1 MIWRKI
7 IILARKMNLLSQK
20 IKVII
25 QNVSVYR
32 TLADFQAFCSWIIV
46 NIVNAHFFSKSEI
59 KNLDSI
65 SFSDFNKKSS
75 FSLSKTYVKP
85 PTTGRSLFNVEYQH
99 VVTNSSPL
107 IENYFLAFG
116 KNLRIFREIF
126 NGLSFESKY
135 SLTGMTLWILL
146 KDLIS

>member
-1 MIWRKI
+1 
-7 IILARKMNLLSQK
+7 MNLPSQK

-59 KNLDSI
+59 KKIKIQFPFPDQKSI
-65 SFSDFNKKSS
+65 FF
-75 FSLSKTYVKP
+75 SKTYVKP
-85 PTTGRSLFNVEYQH
+85 PTTGLSLFNVEYQH

-116 KNLRIFREIF
+116 KNLRIFREFFIVKQIF
-126 NGLSFESKY
+126 SY
-135 SLTGMTLWILL
+135 WHDIV
-146 KDLIS
+146 DII

>member
-1 MIWRKI
+1 MKSISRKMIWPKI

-65 SFSDFNKKSS
+65 SFSGLKNLF
-75 FSLSKTYVKP
+75 FLSKTYVKP
-85 PTTGRSLFNVEYQH
+85 PTTGLSLFNVEYQH

-116 KNLRIFREIF
+116 KNLRIFREF
-126 NGLSFESKY
+126 LV
-135 SLTGMTLWILL
+135 
-146 KDLIS
+146 

>member
-65 SFSDFNKKSS
+65 SFSDFNKKSF

-116 KNLRIFREIF
+116 
-126 NGLSFESKY
+126 
-135 SLTGMTLWILL
+135 T
-146 KDLIS
+146 